1 MPSLW
6 EATADPVPSHP
17 ALADEARADVAIIGA
32 GYTGLSAA
40 LQIAADGRR
49 AVVLEADTVGWGAS
63 GRNGGLVSGK
73 FRVPFH
79 AVAAT
84 YGHEQAR
91 RLHRTGKQAVGFVEE
106 MISEHGIASAGF
118 RMCGYVTAAHS
129 AQALA
134 AQRIATEWLA
144 SALGDTSSRL
154 CTTEEVAAETG
165 SSTYLGGVLHSAAGS
180 LHPLN
185 YVRGLASAAVGRGA
199 RIFERSP
206 AMRVTRDGA
215 EFRVETPHGSV
226 RTRQLVIATNAYS
239 GREAA
244 TGNLRRR
251 FIPFRSAII
260 ATAPLSGDALKTIL
274 PKGRVVADTRRLLR
288 WYRLV
293 DGRLVFGGRG
303 ALGQEDSQ
311 VAFDRLA
318 ADMAAAFP
326 QLAGARIDY
335 RWSGLVAMT
344 MDQLPHVGQLED
356 GMFFA
361 AGYNGTGVAMASL
374 MGRYLAML
382 TRGDTPELGV
392 IGRPLAPI
400 PLHALTMPAVK
411 LVTAWYQLLDA
422 LGR

>member
-6 EATADPVPSHP
+6 EATADPAPSHSP
-17 ALADEARADVAIIGA
+17 LVDEVRADLAIIGA

-84 YGHEQAR
+84 YGQEEAA

-106 MISEHGIASAGF
+106 MIGEHGIASAGF

-134 AQRIATEWLA
+134 AQRIATKWLA

-154 CTTEEVAAETG
+154 CAAHEVAAETG
-165 SSTYLGGVLHSAAGS
+165 SSAYLGGVIHTAAGS

-185 YVRGLASAAVGRGA
+185 YVRGLASAAVERGV

-206 AMRVTRDGA
+206 ATRVSRDGS

-226 RTRQLVIATNAYS
+226 VARQLIAATNAYS
-239 GREAA
+239 AREPA

-260 ATAPLSGDALKTIL
+260 ATAPLPGEVLKTIL
-274 PKGRVVADTRRLLR
+274 PNGRVVADTRRLLR

-326 QLAGARIDY
+326 QLDGVTIDY
-335 RWSGLVAMT
+335 QWSGLVAMT
-344 MDQLPHVGQLED
+344 MDQLPHVGELED
-356 GMFFA
+356 GVFFA

-382 TRGDTPELGV
+382 TRGETPELGV

-400 PLHALTMPAVK
+400 PLHAFTKPVVK
-411 LVTAWYQLLDA
+411 LVTAWYQLMDA

>member
-1 MPSLW
+1 MSSLW
-6 EATADPVPSHP
+6 EATADRAPPHP
-17 ALADEARADVAIIGA
+17 ALADEVRADVAIIGA
-32 GYTGLSAA
+32 GYTGLSTA
-40 LQIAADGRR
+40 LQIAADGRG

-79 AVAAT
+79 AVAAA
-84 YGHEQAR
+84 YGQEEAR
-91 RLHRTGKQAVGFVEE
+91 RLHRTGKQAVAFVEE
-106 MISEHGIASAGF
+106 TIREHGIASAGF

-134 AQRIATEWLA
+134 AQRSATEWVA
-144 SALGDTSSRL
+144 GTLGDTSSRL
-154 CTTEEVAAETG
+154 CTREEVAAETG

-185 YVRGLASAAVGRGA
+185 YVRGLASAAVGRGV
-199 RIFERSP
+199 RIFESSP
-206 AMRVTRDGA
+206 ATRLTRDGA
-215 EFRVETPHGSV
+215 GFRIETPQGSV
-226 RTRQLVIATNAYS
+226 RARQVVAATNAYAV
-239 GREAA
+239 REPA

-260 ATAPLSGDALKTIL
+260 ATAPVSRDALDTLL

-303 ALGQEDSQ
+303 AFGQEDSQ

-318 ADMAAAFP
+318 ADMATAFP
-326 QLAGARIDY
+326 QLAGATIDY

-344 MDQLPHVGQLED
+344 IDQLPHVGQLDD
-356 GMFFA
+356 GVYFA

-382 TRGDTPELGV
+382 TRGETPELGV

-400 PLHALTMPAVK
+400 PLHAFTMPAVK

>member
-6 EATADPVPSHP
+6 EATAGPKPAYP
-17 ALADEARADVAIIGA
+17 ALADEIHADVAIIGA

-40 LQIAADGRR
+40 LHIAADGRR

-79 AVAAT
+79 AVAEA
-84 YGHEQAR
+84 YGHEEAR
-91 RLHRTGKQAVGFVEE
+91 RLHRTGKEAVESVGD
-106 MISEHGIASAGF
+106 IIREHGIASAGF

-129 AQALA
+129 GPALA
-134 AQRIATEWLA
+134 AQRSATEWLA

-154 CTTEEVAAETG
+154 CSAEEVAVETG
-165 SSTYLGGVLHSAAGS
+165 SSIYLGGILHSAAGS

-185 YVRGLASAAVGRGA
+185 YVRGLASAAAGRGV
-199 RIFERSP
+199 RICERSP
-206 AMRVTRDGA
+206 AMRLTRDGA
-215 EFRVETPHGSV
+215 ELRIETPQGSV
-226 RTRQLVIATNAYS
+226 RARQLVAATNAYS
-239 GREAA
+239 AREPA
-244 TGNLRRR
+244 TGILRRR

-260 ATAPLSGDALKTIL
+260 ATAPLSSDVLQKLL
-274 PKGRVVADTRRLLR
+274 PNGRVVADTRRLLR

-293 DGRLVFGGRG
+293 ERRLVFGGRG
-303 ALGQEDSQ
+303 AFGKEDSR

-318 ADMAAAFP
+318 ADMATAFP

-335 RWSGLVAMT
+335 QWSGLVAMT
-344 MDQLPHVGQLED
+344 MDQLPHVGKLED
-356 GMFFA
+356 GVFFA
-361 AGYNGTGVAMASL
+361 AGYNGTGVAMSSL

-382 TRGDTPELGV
+382 TRGEKPELGV

-411 LVTAWYQLLDA
+411 LVTAWYQLLDG